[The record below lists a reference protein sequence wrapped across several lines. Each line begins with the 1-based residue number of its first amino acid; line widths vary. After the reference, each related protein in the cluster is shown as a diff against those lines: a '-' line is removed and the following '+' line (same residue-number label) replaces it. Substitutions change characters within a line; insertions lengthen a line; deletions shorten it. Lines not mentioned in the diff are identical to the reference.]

1 MSTVHEPSQ
10 AEVRWLRCQLD
21 KGMFSDEMAVTYP
34 PQGRWQK
41 SVFVDSDYVDGS
53 AGDVGRVRVKLIR
66 RSGSLMAVLP
76 SSNQD
81 IVIVQAGDISEQ

>member
-1 MSTVHEPSQ
+1 MSTVHEPLQ

-34 PQGRWQK
+34 PQGHWQK

-76 SSNQD
+76 SSYQD
-81 IVIVQAGDISEQ
+81 IVIVQAEDISE